1 MKFEQNLLLINNIL
15 IRRNSL
21 RNLKTI
27 LSCKTW
33 PELKC
38 KQTFVVNPN
47 VSFSGNNSIIANISF
62 ITLINQLIV
71 IFLFID
77 SYNIILEKTKYIQN
91 IFQNFLSQRQMNKLF
106 ILGFY
111 AINNCFYTSN
121 ISYVLLGVNILEIFM
136 IILAGR
142 SRLRPVVLWK
152 KSYINMTINIIHVL
166 SNVVKI
172 NSNIKNSYISQ
183 FFYIFKNIFAYNS
196 KTVIATDPEVVS
208 FKR

>member
-1 MKFEQNLLLINNIL
+1 MRLELKFEQHLLLINNIL

-91 IFQNFLSQRQMNKLF
+91 IFQNFLSQRQMNKIF

-121 ISYVLLGVNILEIFM
+121 KAYVLLGVNILEVFM
-136 IILAGR
+136 II
-142 SRLRPVVLWK
+142 
-152 KSYINMTINIIHVL
+152 
-166 SNVVKI
+166 
-172 NSNIKNSYISQ
+172 
-183 FFYIFKNIFAYNS
+183 
-196 KTVIATDPEVVS
+196 
-208 FKR
+208 